1 MKPTSC
7 IGEANHGSTR
17 WHIDAATLAV
27 LEKVFSLDQ
36 FPNVETRKQLGTEL
50 GVSTR
55 QIQVWFQNRR
65 QRERKN
71 KAASNSSLEI
81 MPSKTTTPVSSTDD
95 ITTALFEFGTADK
108 DENKSLGGLP
118 LAPMPRM
125 NSPTSSSGSSS
136 PGRDAQLA
144 KRSTAAARPA
154 KDGAAALRPGEA
166 ELPPPIDEA
175 PPLKRPEALLAG
187 AGAGFAKPYLP
198 GATAS
203 ISSWTPP
210 TLPTSGGPAANP
222 LRGLG
227 APSLADTAPNVA
239 SKLAEACQS
248 SLIGRTLQD
257 YGGIVQVITEPRAP
271 FNVLSVSSGWE
282 RLSGCAAPLPERSP
296 AARARALW
304 TPSAP
309 YSCRAGSRG
318 QGRPKLAPNLLWTGL
333 PKPSRIRGRP
343 PTFTPRPPLPPRQVH
358 AGRGGGAAAQG
369 AAGAAD

>member
-125 NSPTSSSGSSS
+125 NSPTSSSG
-136 PGRDAQLA
+136 L
-144 KRSTAAARPA
+144 
-154 KDGAAALRPGEA
+154 
-166 ELPPPIDEA
+166 
-175 PPLKRPEALLAG
+175 
-187 AGAGFAKPYLP
+187 
-198 GATAS
+198 
-203 ISSWTPP
+203 
-210 TLPTSGGPAANP
+210 
-222 LRGLG
+222 
-227 APSLADTAPNVA
+227 
-239 SKLAEACQS
+239 
-248 SLIGRTLQD
+248 
-257 YGGIVQVITEPRAP
+257 
-271 FNVLSVSSGWE
+271 
-282 RLSGCAAPLPERSP
+282 
-296 AARARALW
+296 
-304 TPSAP
+304 
-309 YSCRAGSRG
+309 
-318 QGRPKLAPNLLWTGL
+318 
-333 PKPSRIRGRP
+333 
-343 PTFTPRPPLPPRQVH
+343 
-358 AGRGGGAAAQG
+358 
-369 AAGAAD
+369 